1 MEPLYIPFTEIL
13 SLVND
18 DRITESPQ
26 TKHMYL
32 EKKKNPGEREPCHGY
47 LYNSP
52 YTISSLCKLV

>member
-32 EKKKNPGEREPCHGY
+32 EKKKKSLGEW
-47 LYNSP
+47 
-52 YTISSLCKLV
+52 TIPWLFI